1 MHYILSLI
9 VLVTL
14 AVSSTSFRV
23 SFPTFINSV
32 TSLTSLSSA
41 QSRRDFFNDSKN
53 FAKNFALTSS
63 SFVSLAFLNPS
74 PSSASEEEAVA
85 AGVSISKSKEG
96 TGPTPSVGELAAIR
110 FKARC
115 GQTTIDDIYGTPEPF
130 YTRVGSGG
138 LIKGVEMVLPSMRVG
153 DRWVLTIPGSLAFGK
168 KGRPASAG
176 KPRIPADA
184 EIVFDVEVVGL
195 PGREEE
201 LIELIGDV

>member
-1 MHYILSLI
+1 MNYILSLI

-23 SFPTFINSV
+23 SFPTFVNSV
-32 TSLTSLSSA
+32 TSLTSLSAA
-41 QSRRDFFNDSKN
+41 QSRRDFFNDS
-53 FAKNFALTSS
+53 KNFALTSS

-85 AGVSISKSKEG
+85 AGVSISKSKVG